1 MGVTC
6 PRQTPPVSVGLRP
19 DDEGTDDMKKSRF
32 TEEQIIA
39 ILAEG
44 EAGAA
49 TKDVCRR
56 HGISTATFYNWKAKY
71 GGLDVSE
78 AKRLRAL

>member
-1 MGVTC
+1 
-6 PRQTPPVSVGLRP
+6 
-19 DDEGTDDMKKSRF
+19 MKKSRF
-32 TEEQIIA
+32 SEEQIIA

-56 HGISTATFYNWKAKY
+56 HGISTATFCNWTPRTTPIFCVMAA
-71 GGLDVSE
+71 V
-78 AKRLRAL
+78 RRAWRVAAA